1 MGHVGVDVDAGH
13 QPAGEPVAAGN
24 GVVVDLVR

>member
-1 MGHVGVDVDAGH
+1 MGHVGVHVDAGD
-13 QPAGEPVAAGN
+13 QATGEPIAAGD